1 MRKTYKIIMFVLLL
15 LVFCGNSYAEESD
28 KDCPKE
34 LFPYLNNI
42 VEITDEYQI
51 FELELLDGTISAL
64 LFQFYENSVPISYVV
79 VSNEVSENLEIIE
92 FGAGYAQNIL
102 GVVDALQIADNNYR
116 LLYMGN
122 LQYIVEN
129 NGKYFMAQNGS
140 ILELDA
146 LPQEYEAVE
155 GEYYTY
161 GETLNWSAVIKKEV
175 GYASLKRGWCPN
187 GTNLYSEYRTMSS
200 FMSGEICSSTAAY
213 NLTVYWYHQG
223 YTKFDLSTT
232 AGQNAAFQAYYS
244 RLGKSAEI
252 KKCRDAS
259 WKKITSAIDEGP
271 VHVHLRESEIYG
283 NHGVLGIGYVSFSFD
298 SGWTSRYIAIIDGW
312 ERGARYVNYSLGIDR
327 VDITIVEP
335 VMAHPVIKP
344 AV

>member
-15 LVFCGNSYAEESD
+15 LVFCGSPYAEESD

-34 LFPYLNNI
+34 LFSYLANV
-42 VEITDEYQI
+42 VEITSEYQI
-51 FELELLDGTISAL
+51 FQLEFLDGTISAL
-64 LFQFYENSVPISYVV
+64 LFQFYENSVLISYVV

-161 GETLNWSAVIKKEV
+161 GETLNWSAVIKNSIFLWYQK
-175 GYASLKRGWCPN
+175 ALSCK
-187 GTNLYSEYRTMSS
+187 NLCKY
-200 FMSGEICSSTAAY
+200 
-213 NLTVYWYHQG
+213 
-223 YTKFDLSTT
+223 
-232 AGQNAAFQAYYS
+232 
-244 RLGKSAEI
+244 
-252 KKCRDAS
+252 
-259 WKKITSAIDEGP
+259 
-271 VHVHLRESEIYG
+271 
-283 NHGVLGIGYVSFSFD
+283 
-298 SGWTSRYIAIIDGW
+298 
-312 ERGARYVNYSLGIDR
+312 
-327 VDITIVEP
+327 
-335 VMAHPVIKP
+335 
-344 AV
+344 